1 MMVYIFEHDVVPMAL
16 VVMSRPR
23 DHGQAD
29 PSEIIVPR
37 QPRPSGVSIAPFPE
51 WETDYYEL
59 FDEPVLLALGV
70 KVILVPPCIFH

>member
-1 MMVYIFEHDVVPMAL
+1 MTVYIFERAPMAL
-16 VVMSRPR
+16 ALMSLPHN
-23 DHGQAD
+23 HGQAD

-37 QPRPSGVSIAPFPE
+37 QPRPSGVSVAPFPE

-70 KVILVPPCIFH
+70 KAILVPPSVFY